1 MRDLPVPLWIVLWAA
16 AIVLVLSFLALGALW
31 KSPQLDQRRVG
42 HPLPPGLERFLRSPI
57 LHGVLGAI
65 SAGLLILIFLTA
77 LIGEPSSA
85 QNLSPTFI
93 YVIFWLG
100 LVPLQVVFGNVWRV
114 LNPWL
119 AIANGVEW
127 IWRKLGQE
135 WKPPL
140 EYAERLGVL
149 PAAFFLLCFAALEL
163 CYAEPA
169 SPRALALAIA
179 LYSYAM
185 WFGMAAYGRQAW
197 DSHGNGFTVYFGL
210 LARIAPFGEHEGR
223 LVLRL
228 PFTGLSGRDT
238 TPGIL
243 AFVAV
248 MLGSV
253 GFDGFSRAPFWQ
265 DLRARIEGPYI
276 VDQPGRAELFT
287 TALSLAG
294 LIGCVLIVALAY
306 LGAVWLAERIVR
318 SDRSLVPEFIQGLV
332 PIALVYAV
340 AHYFTLLVIQGQY
353 ALPLAS
359 DPFGFG
365 WDLFG
370 TLDYAPNI
378 APFTP
383 EHRLVDPGRRD
394 RRRPRSRSRCR
405 ARPRRHDLARPRRAP
420 FPVRDAGV
428 DDRLYGRGAAAPVE
442 RLIAHGGTGGAIAEA
457 LLAVSI
463 AAIFFAV
470 WLRERRAGRSDSD
483 EPPS

>member
-1 MRDLPVPLWIVLWAA
+1 M
-16 AIVLVLSFLALGALW
+16 
-31 KSPQLDQRRVG
+31 
-42 HPLPPGLERFLRSPI
+42 
-57 LHGVLGAI
+57 
-65 SAGLLILIFLTA
+65 
-77 LIGEPSSA
+77 
-85 QNLSPTFI
+85 
-93 YVIFWLG
+93 
-100 LVPLQVVFGNVWRV
+100 

-119 AIANGVEW
+119 ALANGVEW
-127 IWRKLGQE
+127 IWRKLGQD

-140 EYAERLGVL
+140 EYPERLGVW

-185 WFGMAAYGRQAW
+185 WFGMAAYGRREW

-223 LVLRL
+223 LVLRM
-228 PFTGLSGRDT
+228 PFSGLSGRET
-238 TPGIL
+238 TPGVL

-253 GFDGFSRAPFWQ
+253 GFDGFSRSPFWQ
-265 DLRARIEGPYI
+265 DLRARVEGPYI
-276 VDQPGRAELFT
+276 VDQPGRAELFS

-294 LIGCVLIVALAY
+294 LIGCVLLVALAY
-306 LGAVWLAERIVR
+306 LGAVRVAERTVR
-318 SDRSLVPEFIQGLV
+318 SDRSLVPEFVQSLV

-370 TLDYAPNI
+370 TVDYAPNI
-378 APFTP
+378 APFAP
-383 EHRLVDPGRRD
+383 EHRLVRPGRCA
-394 RRRPRSRSRCR
+394 RRRPRRGADGG
-405 ARPRRHDLARPRRAP
+405 ARPRRHDPARARRAP
-420 FPVRDAGV
+420 VPVRHAGV
-428 DDRLYGRGAAAPVE
+428 DGRLHRRWAVLLSQGLV
-442 RLIAHGGTGGAIAEA
+442 AHGGTGGAIAEV
-457 LLAVSI
+457 LLVVSI

-470 WLRERRAGRSDSD
+470 WLRERRAGRSDRD
-483 EPPS
+483 EEPPA

>member
-1 MRDLPVPLWIVLWAA
+1 LAHGIGGVRDLPVPDWLFFWGGAV
-16 AIVLVLSFLALGALW
+16 VLVFSFLALGALW
-31 KSPQLDQRRVG
+31 KSPQLERRRAG
-42 HPLPPGLERFLRSPI
+42 RPLPAGLERFLRSRV
-57 LHGVLGAI
+57 LHGILGAI
-65 SAGLLILIFLTA
+65 SAGLLVLIFLTA

-85 QNLSPTFI
+85 QNLAPTFI

-100 LVPLQVVFGNVWRV
+100 LVPVQVVFGNVWPV
-114 LNPWL
+114 LNPWR
-119 AIANGVEW
+119 AIANAVEW
-127 IWRKLGQE
+127 IWRTLGQD

-140 EYAERLGVL
+140 QYPERLGL
-149 PAAFFLLCFAALEL
+149 WPAAFFLLCFAAIEL
-163 CYAEPA
+163 VYAEPA

-185 WFGMAAYGRQAW
+185 WFGMAAYGRREW

-223 LVLRL
+223 LVLRM
-228 PFTGLSGRDT
+228 PFSGLSGRDT
-238 TPGIL
+238 TPGLL

-253 GFDGFSRAPFWQ
+253 GFDGFSRSPFWQ

-287 TALSLAG
+287 TALSVAG

-306 LGAVWLAERIVR
+306 LGAVWLAERTVD
-318 SDRSLVPEFIQGLV
+318 SDRPLAPEFVQSLV

-378 APFTP
+378 APFAPNTVWYVQVGALVAGHVAGLTVAHDRAVTILP
-383 EHRLVDPGRRD
+383 E
-394 RRRPRSRSRCR
+394 
-405 ARPRRHDLARPRRAP
+405 
-420 FPVRDAGV
+420 RDALRSQYAMLGLMV
-428 DDRLYGRGAAAPVE
+428 VYTVGGLWLLSRG
-442 RLIAHGGTGGAIAEA
+442 
-457 LLAVSI
+457 
-463 AAIFFAV
+463 
-470 WLRERRAGRSDSD
+470 
-483 EPPS
+483 

>member
-1 MRDLPVPLWIVLWAA
+1 MAHGIGGVRDLPVPDWLFFWGGAV
-16 AIVLVLSFLALGALW
+16 VLVLSFLALGALW
-31 KSPQLDQRRVG
+31 KTPQLERRRGG
-42 HPLPPGLERFLRSPI
+42 HPLPGGLERFLRSPV
-57 LHGVLGAI
+57 LHGILGAI
-65 SAGLLILIFLTA
+65 SAGLLVLIFLTA

-119 AIANGVEW
+119 ALANGVEW

-135 WKPPL
+135 WTPPL
-140 EYAERLGVL
+140 EYPERLGVW

-185 WFGMAAYGRQAW
+185 WFGMAAYGRREW
-197 DSHGNGFTVYFGL
+197 DTHGNGFTVYFGL

-223 LVLRL
+223 LVRRMPLS
-228 PFTGLSGRDT
+228 GLSGRET
-238 TPGIL
+238 TPGVL

-253 GFDGFSRAPFWQ
+253 GFDGFSRSSIWQ
-265 DLRARIEGPYI
+265 DLRARVEGPYI
-276 VDQPGRAELFT
+276 VDQPGRAELFS

-294 LIGCVLIVALAY
+294 LIGCVLVVALAF
-306 LGAVWLAERIVR
+306 LGAVRLAEVTVR
-318 SDRSLVPEFIQGLV
+318 SDRSLVPEFVQSLV

-370 TLDYAPNI
+370 TVDYAPNI
-378 APFTP
+378 APFAPNTVWYVQVGALVAGHVAGLTVAHDRAVTILP
-383 EHRLVDPGRRD
+383 E
-394 RRRPRSRSRCR
+394 
-405 ARPRRHDLARPRRAP
+405 
-420 FPVRDAGV
+420 RDALRSQYAMLGLMV
-428 DDRLYGRGAAAPVE
+428 VYTIGGLWLLSRG
-442 RLIAHGGTGGAIAEA
+442 
-457 LLAVSI
+457 
-463 AAIFFAV
+463 
-470 WLRERRAGRSDSD
+470 
-483 EPPS
+483 

>member
-1 MRDLPVPLWIVLWAA
+1 MRDLPVPDWLFFWGGAV
-16 AIVLVLSFLALGALW
+16 VLVLSFLALGALW
-31 KSPQLDQRRVG
+31 KAPQLERRLGG
-42 HPLPPGLERFLRSPI
+42 HPLPAGLERFLRSPV
-57 LHGVLGAI
+57 LHGILGAI
-65 SAGLLILIFLTA
+65 SAGLLVLIFLTA

-119 AIANGVEW
+119 ALATGVEW

-135 WKPPL
+135 WTPPL
-140 EYAERLGVL
+140 EYPERLGVW

-185 WFGMAAYGRQAW
+185 WFGMAAYGRREW
-197 DSHGNGFTVYFGL
+197 DRHGNGFTVYFGL
-210 LARIAPFGEHEGR
+210 LARIAPFGEHDGR
-223 LVLRL
+223 LVRRMPLS
-228 PFTGLSGRDT
+228 GLSGRET
-238 TPGIL
+238 TPGVL

-253 GFDGFSRAPFWQ
+253 GFDGFSRSSIWQ
-265 DLRARIEGPYI
+265 DLRARVEGPYI
-276 VDQPGRAELFT
+276 VDQPGRAELFS

-294 LIGCVLIVALAY
+294 LIGCVLVVALAF
-306 LGAVWLAERIVR
+306 LGAVRLAEVTVR
-318 SDRSLVPEFIQGLV
+318 SDRSLVPEFVQSLV

-370 TLDYAPNI
+370 TVDYAPNI
-378 APFTP
+378 APFAPNTVWYVQVGALVAGHVAGLTVAHDRAVTILP
-383 EHRLVDPGRRD
+383 E
-394 RRRPRSRSRCR
+394 
-405 ARPRRHDLARPRRAP
+405 
-420 FPVRDAGV
+420 RDALRSQYAMLGLMV
-428 DDRLYGRGAAAPVE
+428 VYTIGGLWLLSRG
-442 RLIAHGGTGGAIAEA
+442 
-457 LLAVSI
+457 
-463 AAIFFAV
+463 
-470 WLRERRAGRSDSD
+470 
-483 EPPS
+483 